1 MSNKLV
7 ASLAF
12 AAALGFSV
20 SSAGAGG
27 IIDENTRD
35 FTKFTCKDLLDDVAD
50 DIKKGKTPEEAATM
64 NMIMVAMWI
73 DGYLSHETGDTRT
86 TIAGIT
92 DMVKAVG
99 ETCSKPSKKVV
110 LDVVKTALGH

>member
-1 MSNKLV
+1 MSKGLM
-7 ASLAF
+7 AGLAF
-12 AAALGFSV
+12 AVAIGFAAT
-20 SSAGAGG
+20 SASAGG

-50 DIKKGKTPEEAATM
+50 DIKKGKSPEEAASM

-92 DMVKAVG
+92 EMVNAVG
-99 ETCSKPSKKVV
+99 SACTKPSKRVV